1 MHERQTPENERSPG
15 RSRPWIRPAA
25 AHTTTGPTAHLAFR
39 DPVTPGQMGTLQ
51 SLAGNAAVVQRLA
64 QDQEQDRHEHD
75 GACGHTPSVQRSTVL
90 DVLAMPGQPFD
101 GPLRTEMEA
110 RFDRPL
116 SHLRVH
122 TDVVAQRSAEEINA
136 EAYTSGHHMVFKP
149 QNLRN
154 KRVVAHEIAHTFDQE
169 EGEVPGT
176 DQGDGTRMS
185 SPGDAGEKAADAK
198 ADEVMSK
205 PVPAGAAAAF
215 TPTWTGTG
223 TAAHAETAT
232 PIGDVAVQRWPGA
245 RQSTR
250 DARRRPVDRRGRTR
264 EAERQ
269 RNHDGTEDLLTAAEN
284 FIPSRR
290 RINGT
295 RLWDGDRVPFA
306 PGVREQILASDETKK
321 KLNSRGELTYRCR
334 GRCKEYKT
342 ADKMDID
349 HVEGIIAYIVRA
361 ANFTYF
367 QVDLGLYQESFA
379 GIYRDL
385 WAITQDDAIAAA
397 SQATNL
403 RAKCARCNRRDGQ
416 DSESRDMD
424 RSMQEWGEPYYAQAN
439 EQTAAPGGTSSYGG
453 GDYGDGGGSSGY
465 GGGGAGYVGADIYTV
480 TREPNF

>member
-15 RSRPWIRPAA
+15 RSRPRTRLAA

-110 RFDRPL
+110 RFNRPL

-122 TDVVAQRSAEEINA
+122 TDVAAQRSAEEIDA

-149 QNLRN
+149 ESLRK

-169 EGEVPGT
+169 KGEVPGT

-215 TPTWTGTG
+215 TPTETGTGTG
-223 TAAHAETAT
+223 TAAHAKTAT

-269 RNHDGTEDLLTAAEN
+269 RNHPEGTEDLLTAAEN

-290 RINGT
+290 RVNGT
-295 RLWDGDRVPFA
+295 RLWDGNRVAFA
-306 PGVREQILASDETKK
+306 PGVRAGILASDETEKK
-321 KLNSRGELTYRCR
+321 WNSRGELTYRCR

-361 ANFTYF
+361 ASFTNF
-367 QVDLGLYQESFA
+367 QVDLGLYNERFV

-385 WAITQDDAIAAA
+385 WAITQDDAVAAA
-397 SQATNL
+397 NHAPNL

-416 DSESRDMD
+416 NSESRDMD
-424 RSMQEWGEPYYAQAN
+424 RSMQEWGVAYYSQGN
-439 EQTAAPGGTSSYGG
+439 EQTAAPAGPSSYGG
-453 GDYGDGGGSSGY
+453 GGGGY
-465 GGGGAGYVGADIYTV
+465 GGGGGGYEGADIYTV